1 MKAHVLTILL
11 ALLLAGTAA
20 GPAQAVVIDFE
31 GLPNGENAG
40 NVLAASGVTFATGTI
55 PNVLTP
61 TITFTPV
68 SASFDVFNP
77 NICAISGTACALA
90 HLGGTND
97 LLMSFSTPVT
107 SVSLTSDDAPGE
119 VPDVIRLLA
128 LAATGTPNQ
137 FTLLSSAQG
146 LDDAV
151 TSPGNQLTVTN
162 GGLPFSFALFQTT
175 TEQEGFDDL
184 TFSPV
189 PEPMTL
195 LLWGTTM
202 TGLGLARWRQQRRKQ
217 QP

>member
-1 MKAHVLTILL
+1 MKAHVLFVLL
-11 ALLLAGTAA
+11 GLAIVGTAA
-20 GPAQAVVIDFE
+20 GPAQAVVVDFE
-31 GLPNGENAG
+31 GLANGENAG
-40 NVLAASGVTFATGTI
+40 NVLAAAGVTFATGSI

-61 TITFTPV
+61 TITFTPL
-68 SASFDVFNP
+68 SASFDVLNP
-77 NICAISGTACALA
+77 NICSISGTACALP

-107 SVSLTSDDAPGE
+107 SVRLTSDDAPGE

-137 FTLLSSAQG
+137 FTVLASTDG
-146 LDDAV
+146 LDNAT
-151 TSPGNQLTVTN
+151 TSPANQLAVTN

-184 TFSPV
+184 TFSPT
-189 PEPMTL
+189 PEPITL

-202 TGLGLARWRQQRRKQ
+202 AGLGLSGWRRRR
-217 QP
+217 PE